1 MLCYAMLYR
10 AVPCRVV
17 SCRVVSCRVVSCRVV
32 SCHVMSCH
40 VMSCLS
46 CGVWH
51 FSIHSS
57 RNWLWR
63 YRYFVLIYD
72 MPNMPGQQQ
81 PFPTATSC
89 LWTNWILWSRKWHS
103 PSNSY
108 RCMKTI
114 SPLGL
119 RWRHIGR
126 DGVSN
131 QQSHDCLL
139 KRIFRRRSKDKSKLC
154 VIGLCA
160 GNSQVTGEFPAQSA
174 SNAQKYFLLMTSSWD
189 QFHIMHTKC
198 I

>member
-1 MLCYAMLYR
+1 MYNLPCYICMLSLLLFQSDNSRDQLMLYVLLYLTLNKCYVMLCYAMLYR

-17 SCRVVSCRVVSCRVV
+17 SCRVVSCRVMTCR
-32 SCHVMSCH
+32 VMSCH

-119 RWRHIGR
+119 R
-126 DGVSN
+126 
-131 QQSHDCLL
+131 
-139 KRIFRRRSKDKSKLC
+139 
-154 VIGLCA
+154 
-160 GNSQVTGEFPAQSA
+160 
-174 SNAQKYFLLMTSSWD
+174 
-189 QFHIMHTKC
+189 
-198 I
+198 